1 MACGSPLARDQTCAK
16 EVTQATAVTTAR
28 FLNHCTKRELC
39 ILTIFKCAVQEHKVN
54 MQCSLTI
61 TTVHLQNSLKLCPH

>member
-1 MACGSPLARDQTCAK
+1 MKFSILTFFFFASLMACGSPLARDQTRAK

-39 ILTIFKCAVQEHKVN
+39 ILTIFKCAVQEH
-54 MQCSLTI
+54 
-61 TTVHLQNSLKLCPH
+61 